1 MNNDF
6 QKFVI
11 LKNNSN
17 ANKIKL
23 VKKRGF
29 LRNTAG
35 LQRFFNF

>member
-17 ANKIKL
+17 VKKIKF
-23 VKKRGF
+23 VKKREF
-29 LRNTAG
+29 LRNTEG

>member
-1 MNNDF
+1 MNKYF
-6 QKFVI
+6 QKFMI

-17 ANKIKL
+17 VNTIKL
-23 VKKRGF
+23 VKKGEF